1 MSHHSDHLPDAIREP
16 LASVA
21 LDAIELSSQ
30 LGILR
35 NAMLR
40 HPSDHALVPY
50 LEQIMAATLA
60 DLNTS
65 IAAVAQSTSTYI
77 AGVQASGSHTPD
89 FQAQVD
95 SLAAIKDALDQATA
109 AIPASDS
116 TPPAA

>member
-1 MSHHSDHLPDAIREP
+1 MVDELREL
-16 LASVA
+16 LAA
-21 LDAIELSSQ
+21 L
-30 LGILR
+30 
-35 NAMLR
+35 
-40 HPSDHALVPY
+40 PSDFGIHTPPLFKLIT
-50 LEQIMAATLA
+50 LEHIMAATLA

-77 AGVQASGSHTPD
+77 AGVQASGSQTPD

-109 AIPASDS
+109 ALPASDS